1 MSAGIAVIAAGPCDT
16 VQDRGRHGLLAQG
29 FSPSGAMD
37 QRSAFIANAL
47 VGNVS
52 DCAVLEF
59 AYAGPTLRFD
69 QNAVIALA
77 GAPFEAT
84 LGPETLKPYRAYAVR
99 AGSVLRISHARA
111 GVFGYLAVHGGID
124 VPAVLGSRST
134 SMRYGIG
141 GVGGRRLRAGDHLPL
156 TTSSSTAP
164 TVARLDSHDAY
175 FCWRDTGQPCWIRVV
190 VQDPDGVAG
199 WAPLFAQEF
208 TVDAQ
213 SDRMGMRLLSGGMP
227 KPFAADLVSEALA
240 LGTVQVPASAN
251 PIVAMAD
258 RQTTG
263 GYFKAGVV
271 AGVDLP
277 RLTQC
282 RPGTRVRFEPI
293 GVATAQQLL
302 RRDARYLRELGRRL
316 RG

>member
-1 MSAGIAVIAAGPCDT
+1 MNAGIAVIAAGPCDT

-47 VGNVS
+47 AGNAS

-59 AYAGPTLRFD
+59 AYAGPTLRFGQD
-69 QNAVIALA
+69 AVVALA

-84 LGPETLKPYRAYAVR
+84 LGPEALEPYRAYAVP
-99 AGSVLRISHARA
+99 AGSVLRVGRARTGA
-111 GVFGYLAVHGGID
+111 FGYLAVHGGID

-141 GVGGRRLRAGDHLPL
+141 GVAGRRLRAGDRLPL
-156 TTSSSTAP
+156 TASSGTAP
-164 TVARLDSHDAY
+164 TSARLDSHDAY
-175 FCWRDTGQPCWIRVV
+175 FCWRDTGRPCWIRVV
-190 VQDPDGVAG
+190 VRDPDGVAG
-199 WAPLFAQEF
+199 WEPLFVHEF
-208 TVDAQ
+208 TVGAQ
-213 SDRMGMRLLSGGMP
+213 SDRMGIRLLSGGMP
-227 KPFAADLVSEALA
+227 APAAADLASEALA
-240 LGTVQVPASAN
+240 LGTVQVPSSAD

-277 RLTQC
+277 RLAQC
-282 RPGTRVRFEPI
+282 RPGARVRFEPI